1 MNSLLTLLS
10 DFRLSDALDIL
21 VVATGV
27 YYLLLLIVEM
37 RAYRL
42 IAGLVF
48 LLLASFLARHLHLT
62 TFEWL
67 LTNLWTVLLIAFV
80 VLFQPDLR
88 RMLGR
93 IGGGRLFGGVLGGDE
108 PLFQEV
114 VRGVK
119 DLARSRHGALIVLE
133 RGDSLQSYIDTGTR
147 MESAVTAELLS
158 TLFTPRSPLHDGA
171 VVIRNGRIAAAGC
184 ILPLSQN
191 PDLSKAFGTRHRAG
205 LGLAEETD
213 ALVVVVS
220 EETKSISVAM
230 AGKITP
236 QIDAETLGEML
247 ALYGT
252 RIAS

>member
-1 MNSLLTLLS
+1 MNSLITLLT
-10 DFRLSDALDIL
+10 DFQWSDAVDIL

-27 YYLLLLIVEM
+27 YYLLLLIVEV

-42 IAGLVF
+42 IMGLS
-48 LLLASFLARHLHLT
+48 LLLISSVVARHFHLT
-62 TFEWL
+62 AFEWL

-88 RMLGR
+88 RMLNQL
-93 IGGGRLFGGVLGGDE
+93 GGGRLFGNVLGASE
-108 PLFQEV
+108 PLFKEV

-119 DLARSRHGALIVLE
+119 DLARFRHGALIVLE
-133 RGDSLQSYIDTGTR
+133 RGDNLQSYIDTGTK

-158 TLFTPRSPLHDGA
+158 TIFTPRSPLHDGA
-171 VVIRNGRIAAAGC
+171 VVIRNGRLAAAGC

-191 PDLSKAFGTRHRAG
+191 PNLNKTYGTRHRAG

-220 EETKSISVAM
+220 EETKSISIAM

-236 QIDAETLGEML
+236 QIDAETLEEML